1 MLDVRTARNMHDFLG
16 ILTLQKANLKQGTL
30 RTDQKQDGFVT
41 VTHDMDLLN
50 NMHKLLPQIVAV
62 DDGEVV
68 GYALSMDM
76 AVKDHIPVLQPMFD
90 MINQLEYQGAP
101 LEPGSFYV
109 MGQVCIAADSRGQG
123 LFGALYDAHR
133 SYFEDEFSYCITE
146 VSSSNQ
152 RSIRAHEKVGFQTI
166 HTFSDATDEW
176 NILLWDWS

>member
-30 RTDQKQDGFVT
+30 SANQKEDGFVT

-68 GYALSMDM
+68 GYALSMDE
-76 AVKDHIPVLQPMFD
+76 AVKDHIPVLQPMFE
-90 MINQLEYQGAP
+90 MINRLTFRGASIKS
-101 LEPGSFYV
+101 GSFYI
-109 MGQVCIAADSRGQG
+109 MGQVCIHPDYRGQG
-123 LFGALYDAHR
+123 LFKALYDAHQT
-133 SYFEDEFSYCITE
+133 YFEDEFAYCITE
-146 VSSSNQ
+146 ISSSNQ
-152 RSIRAHEKVGFQTI
+152 RSIRAHEKVGFQRI
-166 HTFSDATDEW
+166 HTFTDATDEW